1 MYTEF
6 EDERLNREVL
16 TEDIDFIADAESF
29 LAKRTD
35 KTYETNEDIYD
46 AFMEHMRFQDTN
58 EVTAVRDLMYAQ
70 EADEDSKAEF
80 GRLMNVFD
88 RMEGEINLDMVGD
101 YLEAG
106 VTAPS
111 TWLGIVTGGA
121 GKLSALAGKQAAQ
134 IGMRAVTGEVLKGEV
149 TKQVLKSG
157 LKGAAVEG
165 VIGTG
170 QGAAQES
177 ARVETG
183 VQDEFT
189 GVRTA
194 STGALS
200 AIGGALPAG
209 LAGLQQTVGFTGRGG
224 ARKARALQEAGEA
237 AETAAQESAK
247 AEVKKQFNKIRSKTR
262 VEKTKKEILGDKIDE
277 VRKAYRQS
285 QGQKDALDKTKVAE
299 GKELLKDLSTTEQLL
314 VRLDDETLDQITAAA
329 LELGTELKIKPGK
342 RVTEAVARGLADG
355 EITSESVQQI
365 LKKYNLTTDQFSYI
379 YMAELSD
386 AGRKLGQASRLAKKS
401 RNDPTKIADRD
412 NMQRQLNNLQGAVE
426 GLLDST
432 VGGLSKDEAKRIAKS
447 AAQSDRLYKFF
458 SEIDRFRLASMTAQ
472 VATTVRNTAGGS
484 MRVALDIL
492 DESFEIAFDA
502 GLNIIRGQ
510 SPREAFKDPLAIS
523 KNLLFN
529 QNEAKV
535 VRGLFEKHMPVEAER
550 FYSQFFDNLDTVTT
564 LGSTGPLTTMGAKL
578 NTLNRISDNIFKQA
592 VFSGK
597 LDQLVRKQR
606 RAQNKAG
613 GLAETIAE
621 GEFKNID
628 PELMQEAIDMSLDFV
643 YQKYPKGK
651 DGISR
656 IGQAVIRGHRNFP
669 FLISSF
675 IPFPR
680 YVINQLSVVTQ
691 HTPLLAMAANKMMG
705 KKAVTP
711 ETLAKQVTGGAM
723 FGSFLALRSNQPEEN
738 EWYEFT
744 TDGGKTMDLRATLGP
759 IAPFMWAAD
768 IYARESKG
776 LIQKNLV
783 QNGKDLVQMLGG
795 PQFRA
800 GTGLY
805 ALDQMWNDLVSEE
818 GEPGL
823 KSQKIAARFA
833 GDMANTFT
841 LPAATIRDLV
851 SLEDADKRMLDESA
865 YTNFLDILLARAG
878 RSLPDFGEADEAEP
892 RFDITQEEELRYID
906 PLERQLF
913 GVSKRAP
920 KNDFQKELGRLR
932 ITSYDIYKP
941 TPFGYEDRLIRR
953 EAARRLTPEM
963 TAFMRSEEYQ
973 SLPEETKRDILINAS
988 QSIMSDIRANVREQL
1003 LDTTQIKETEAKY
1016 NAQFM
1021 YETLPSAIKKGAT
1034 AAYKK
1039 QYGEAPSD
1047 DYLKFM
1053 KEFMPTYKAARKQMS
1068 FSKGGAVLDLF
1079 GGAKKQADDVAD
1091 DLDTVTDADYLS
1103 ELDEDALLDEM
1114 EGLTEFRS
1122 DDDIID
1128 PFDLD
1133 PDTRRMLENAG
1144 ELALETVIGFIP
1156 VVGDVY
1162 DAYNVTDNLRQAK
1175 YLDAAIDAIGFVPFI
1190 GNALSKGVKVTVD
1203 MFKNSDPVIKKR
1215 ALAEFTS
1222 KEGRL
1227 PDLSDEADLDG
1238 LVQSAAKQE
1247 KIVAGM
1253 NTARPDMPLFHGA
1266 RRPVDQLIDPK
1277 KKARGT
1283 KGHQEL
1289 GTASLS
1295 TSRDPLMSAETF
1307 QSGDVGDM
1315 FVAKPKR
1322 GPAAKTDMSAR
1333 EYDLLRAQAKENRTA
1348 GREFVQESEMLPTQI
1363 PKTAHTEA
1371 ETIIQNIE
1379 DIDVSK
1385 LKDNPELY
1393 EKVTKGLRELK
1404 QVRSNIDQVE
1414 KLGSTLK
1421 SKKDAMVHYNTV
1433 KSTMKQALGL
1443 AKYTSGAGARG
1454 KYDQILNDLGNK
1466 DIYPDFIKGLRSS
1479 ANMLGDTQR
1488 GKQMRDL
1495 AEAMEE
1501 HADLMQDKS
1510 VTALEAGQIL
1520 TPIKERIMDI
1530 TQKMNRGGLAS
1541 RRT

>member
-35 KTYETNEDIYD
+35 KTYKTNEDIYD

-80 GRLMNVFD
+80 GRLMSVFD

-134 IGMRAVTGEVLKGEV
+134 IGMRAVTGEVLK
-149 TKQVLKSG
+149 SAA
-157 LKGAAVEG
+157 KGAAVEG

-224 ARKARALQEAGEA
+224 ARKAKALQEAGEA

-247 AEVKKQFNKIRSKTR
+247 AEVKKQFNRIRSKTR
-262 VEKTKKEILGDKIDE
+262 VEKTKTEILGDKVDE
-277 VRKAYRQS
+277 VRKAYRQL
-285 QGQKDALDKTKVAE
+285 QGQKDALDTEKVAA

-314 VRLDDETLDQITAAA
+314 VRLDDETLDQVTAAA
-329 LELGTELKIKPGK
+329 LELGTKLKTKPGK
-342 RVTEAVARGLADG
+342 RITEAVARGLADG

-386 AGRKLGQASRLAKKS
+386 AGRKLGQASRMAKKS

-432 VGGLSKDEAKRIAKS
+432 VGGVTKDEAERIAKS

-458 SEIDRFRLASMTAQ
+458 SELDRFRLASMTAQ

-492 DESFEIAFDA
+492 DESFEIGFDA
-502 GLNIIRGQ
+502 VGNIIRGQ
-510 SPREAFKDPLAIS
+510 SPKEAFKDPLAIS

-564 LGSTGPLTTMGAKL
+564 LGSTGPLTKMGAKL
-578 NTLNRISDNIFKQA
+578 NTLNRLSDNIFKQA

-628 PELMQEAIDMSLDFV
+628 PDLMQEAIDMSLDFV

-651 DGISR
+651 DKISR
-656 IGQAVIRGHRNFP
+656 LGQGIISAHRNYP
-669 FLISSF
+669 FVVSSF

-705 KKAVTP
+705 KTAVTP
-711 ETLAKQVTGGAM
+711 ETLAKQTTGLAM
-723 FGSFLALRSNQPEEN
+723 YGSFYALRSNQPEEN

-768 IYARESKG
+768 IGARESKG

-823 KSQKIAARFA
+823 KSQKIAARFV

-973 SLPEETKRDILINAS
+973 SLPEETKRDMLINAS

-1103 ELDEDALLDEM
+1103 ELDDELLDEM
-1114 EGLTEFRS
+1114 EGLTDFHFDS
-1122 DDDIID
+1122 DIID
-1128 PFDLD
+1128 PMDLD
-1133 PDTRRMLENAG
+1133 PETRRALEGAG
-1144 ELALETVIGFIP
+1144 ELALETLIGFIP

-1175 YLDAAIDAIGFVPFI
+1175 YVDAAIDAIGFVPFI
-1190 GNALSKGVKVTVD
+1190 GNALSKGVKVTLD
-1203 MFKNSDPVIKKR
+1203 MFKHSDPVIKKR
-1215 ALAEFTS
+1215 ALADFTRE
-1222 KEGRL
+1222 EGRL
-1227 PDLSDEADLDG
+1227 PDFADEADLERV
-1238 LVQSAAKQE
+1238 VQSAAKQE
-1247 KIVAGM
+1247 KIVAGAAVSD
-1253 NTARPDMPLFHGA
+1253 TPPLFHGDSSFLGESLEP
-1266 RRPVDQLIDPK
+1266 RNLKNPSKHYELKID
-1277 KKARGT
+1277 AM
-1283 KGHQEL
+1283 
-1289 GTASLS
+1289 S
-1295 TSRDPLMSAETF
+1295 TSRDPVMSVDQFASKSSRPDPIDAMYT
-1307 QSGDVGDM
+1307 V
-1315 FVAKPKR
+1315 VPKR
-1322 GPAAKTDMSAR
+1322 GIMAKQDLR
-1333 EYDLLRAQAKENRTA
+1333 PDQYDRLSSKEVTSPNIPTGA
-1348 GREFVQESEMLPTQI
+1348 VESKLPTQL
-1363 PKTAHTEA
+1363 PKSRHLEA
-1371 ETIIQNIE
+1371 ETIITDVE
-1379 DIDVSK
+1379 DVDIRKLADQPELANKVRKGVKTLEETRNLVAEAMDIGTEMASKKEAMEFYSK
-1385 LKDNPELY
+1385 LAKAM
-1393 EKVTKGLRELK
+1393 KKAQGL
-1404 QVRSNIDQVE
+1404 
-1414 KLGSTLK
+1414 GAFT
-1421 SKKDAMVHYNTV
+1421 SK
-1433 KSTMKQALGL
+1433 
-1443 AKYTSGAGARG
+1443 AGARG
-1454 KYDQILNDLGNK
+1454 SYDQHITAMAVEASDPRRGF
-1466 DIYPDFIKGLRSS
+1466 DYYGLPQQIEKAAR
-1479 ANMLGDTQR
+1479 L
-1488 GKQMRDL
+1488 
-1495 AEAMEE
+1495 
-1501 HADLMQDKS
+1501 
-1510 VTALEAGQIL
+1510 LEG
-1520 TPIKERIMDI
+1520 
-1530 TQKMNRGGLAS
+1530 TQKGKMLDELLEGLFETSNAMFGYPTAGNVAKEYTEAKKKIFDVTERMNRGGLAS
-1541 RRT
+1541 RRA